1 MKIIHYSLFILLF
14 IHAACSVSKHEINQ
28 AQLPDSTLIAIRD
41 GFDTR
46 VADLFKDQKGKTL
59 DETFKVDWNE
69 SLAHSYPRTA
79 YAAVQ
84 FWLNENIDSA
94 NIALKEYGQYF
105 IDKPDENRMNV
116 GWHTEMAIRLIEMY
130 GSKGRKSPGLLKPET
145 EKKIME
151 GIWTNVKGGM
161 GQDPEQVNTMSG
173 NYTKESKDGISIH
186 LKTCMRRVLP
196 PGGILHCWPKTCLIL
211 KTANTT
217 TGTML
222 HGITRN
228 GPNT

>member
-1 MKIIHYSLFILLF
+1 MKQILFYLFWIIQFCLV
-14 IHAACSVSKHEINQ
+14 ACNTNKPINSNNS
-28 AQLPDSTLIAIRD
+28 QLPDSTLIAIRD

-46 VADLFKDQKGKTL
+46 VADLFNDQKGKTL
-59 DETFKVDWNE
+59 DETFRVNWNE

-94 NIALKEYGQYF
+94 NIALQEYGQYF

-116 GWHTEMAIRLIEMY
+116 GWHTEMALRLIEIY
-130 GSKGRKSPGLLKPET
+130 GSNGRESPGLLKPEA

-161 GQDPEQVNTMSG
+161 GQDPEQINTMTE
-173 NYTKESKDGISIH
+173 NYTKESETWYINSSENMHAQSFTKKWNFT
-186 LKTCMRRVLP
+186 LLAKNMP
-196 PGGILHCWPKTCLIL
+196 
-211 KTANTT
+211 AF
-217 TGTML
+217 
-222 HGITRN
+222 
-228 GPNT
+228 